1 MKLCIVTGSRAEF
14 FILKNLITKI
24 QKNKDF
30 KQNLLVTGTHNSKFF
45 GSTIQDIKKNGV
57 TIHGIINLNINNDN
71 SVDIAKYLSIGIQ
84 KFSQKFAK
92 LRPDFLLVLGDRYE
106 IFSAVI
112 SAYLNNIPIGH
123 IYGGE
128 ITQGSLD
135 ENIRHSIT
143 KFSNLHF
150 VSTKKYHDRVK
161 QLGEDKKKI
170 FNVGSMGVE
179 SIKNHRIIKKK
190 DLEKLLNIKFN
201 EKNILMTFHPETT
214 KDQKENI
221 LNLKKCLNC
230 LKKLENTSIFITMPG
245 ADQHYKMIYKLLKK
259 FTQKNKNV
267 FLFKS
272 LGHDN
277 YFSICRVVDFM
288 IGNSSSGII
297 EMPSFKKPS
306 IDLGIRQLGRI
317 KAKSTINVDF
327 NEQKI
332 TSAINKVL
340 SKKFKKSLLK
350 VVNPYEKKNSSDK
363 IITILRRTNFRKLQP
378 KKFFDYK
385 II

>member
-57 TIHGIINLNINNDN
+57 TIHGIINLNINGDN
-71 SVDIAKYLSIGIQ
+71 SLDIAKYLSIGIQ

-92 LRPDFLLVLGDRYE
+92 IRPDFLLVLGDRYE

-230 LKKLENTSIFITMPG
+230 LKKLKNTSIIITMPG

-350 VVNPYEKKNSSDK
+350 VVNPYEKKNSSDR
-363 IITILRRTNFRKLQP
+363 IITILRRTNFRKLQS
-378 KKFFDYK
+378 KNFFDYK